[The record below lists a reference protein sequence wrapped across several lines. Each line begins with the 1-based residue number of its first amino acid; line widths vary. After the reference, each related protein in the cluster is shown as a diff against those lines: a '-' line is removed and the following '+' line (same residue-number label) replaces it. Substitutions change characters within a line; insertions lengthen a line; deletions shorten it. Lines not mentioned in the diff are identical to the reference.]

1 MSPSIIDEIL
11 KNIPDGKISTVFFE
25 GANIVLYTTDRNFF
39 LNDEGI
45 IRKTVNHLKK
55 RIELRADP
63 SIVKDMEPT
72 KDTIKSIIPEEANLS
87 NILFDSPRSVVVIES
102 EKPGIAIGKQGS
114 ILKEIKEKTL
124 WTPIIRRQPPVRSN
138 LIDSIRAVLFKESNY
153 RKQLLNKVGHRIY
166 DGWIRERKEEWI
178 RVSFLG
184 GQRQVGKSCLF
195 LQTPESRILMDCGI
209 DVANDKQPYP
219 ALDVPEFNIN
229 ELDAVILTHSHLDHS
244 GFIPYLFKFGYKGP
258 IYCTEPTRDISALL
272 CLDNVK
278 IMRNEGKDPIY
289 TATDVKEMVK
299 HTICLN
305 YNEVT
310 DITPDI
316 RITLYNAGH
325 ILGSSMIHLHIGN
338 GFHNLLYTGDLKFG
352 RSELLE
358 PAVTKFPRLE
368 TLIME
373 STYGGAKNVMPP
385 KRVADNKLINI
396 IKNTAKRGGK
406 ILIPVLGS
414 GRAQEVMVVLNSAF
428 RRGLINNI
436 PVYIDGMVWD
446 ITAIHSA
453 YPEFMNTNL
462 KKLIF
467 HKDENPFLSKQ
478 FTRVG
483 SSKERKQVIE
493 EESSC
498 VILATSGM
506 LVGGPSVE
514 YLKQLSS
521 DSKNSLVFVSY
532 QGVGSLGRRI
542 QGGEREITF
551 SNGNTQEIMKL
562 NLDIHTVEGF
572 SGHSDRRQ
580 LLAFVNNC
588 NPKPNQIIIVH
599 GESSRSMDLAHTLNR
614 FHKADTYVPKILD
627 ALRIK

>member
-258 IYCTEPTRDISALL
+258 IYCTEPTRDVSALL